1 MSDET
6 KKPAGK
12 RAKSSTARGARRKVN
27 VPTDE
32 DARRLLV
39 QLDEARINAVANKI
53 MDELGARYA
62 AAVAAGKRDPR
73 YLVFN
78 GWSGL
83 ADALGAP
90 RDVQIYCMLEEVLHR
105 GSRTSWELPGEKGI
119 GLWTYGVSQG
129 SEPGH
134 PETLVVIISDALV
147 PAAVAATNPR
157 KAAGR
162 AGEAPAS
169 QWNTEDD

>member
-1 MSDET
+1 MTDET

-12 RAKSSTARGARRKVN
+12 RAKSNTARGEARRSKVN

-39 QLDEARINAVANKI
+39 QLDDARINAVANKI

-73 YLVFN
+73 YMVFN

-90 RDVQIYCMLEEVLHR
+90 RDVQIYCMIEEALHR
-105 GSRTSWELPGEKGI
+105 GSRTSWELPGVKGI
-119 GLWTYGVSQG
+119 GLWTYGVNHG

-147 PAAVAATNPR
+147 PAAVAH
-157 KAAGR
+157 AA
-162 AGEAPAS
+162 APVKS
-169 QWNTEDD
+169 RRDI